1 MGTKNIAAIETKRLY
16 LISLTTAC
24 LQALFAGDYQQ
35 AQALSG
41 GVVSLDWAL
50 FKNDWV
56 GRRLSLIEA
65 DAEQHPWM
73 YRAIVRKSDNVMVGH
88 ISFHHKAP
96 DPFYLKYS
104 RYGAELGYT
113 IEARYR
119 RQGYAAESAL
129 AMMDWARKRGVEDFF
144 LTISPNNMPS
154 IKLAESMQYRKIG
167 ELMDE
172 IDGIEYLYTSK

>member
-1 MGTKNIAAIETKRLY
+1 MGTKHIAAIETKRLH
-16 LISLTTAC
+16 LVSMTTVC
-24 LQALFAGDYQQ
+24 LQALFVDDYQQ
-35 AQALSG
+35 AQAVG
-41 GVVSLDWAL
+41 GFVVSQDCAL
-50 FKNDWV
+50 LKDDWV
-56 GRRLSLIEA
+56 GHQLSLIAA

-73 YRAIVRKSDNVMVGH
+73 YRAIVRKIDNIIVGH

-96 DPFYLKYS
+96 DPTYLEYS

-113 IEARYR
+113 IEAMYR
-119 RQGYAAESAL
+119 RQGYATESAL

-144 LTISPNNMPS
+144 LTISPQNIPS

>member
-1 MGTKNIAAIETKRLY
+1 MTTKHIAPVETKRLH

-24 LQALFAGDYQQ
+24 LQALVAGDYHQ
-35 AQALSG
+35 AQAIG
-41 GVVSLDWAL
+41 GFVVSQDCAL
-50 FKNDWV
+50 LKDAWV
-56 GRRLSLIEA
+56 GRRLRMIAA

-73 YRAIVRKSDNVMVGH
+73 YRAIVRKRDTIMVGH

-96 DPFYLKYS
+96 DPTYQAYS

-113 IEARYR
+113 IEALYR

-129 AMMDWARKRGVEDFF
+129 GMMDWARTRGVEDFF
-144 LTISPNNMPS
+144 LTISPQNIPS

-172 IDGIEYLYTSK
+172 IDGIEYLYTAK